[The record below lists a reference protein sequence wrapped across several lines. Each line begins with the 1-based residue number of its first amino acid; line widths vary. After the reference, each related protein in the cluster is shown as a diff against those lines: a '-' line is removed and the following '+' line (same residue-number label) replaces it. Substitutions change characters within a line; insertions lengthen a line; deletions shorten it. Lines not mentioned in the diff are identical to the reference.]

1 MLYKLNQSV
10 IELIITL
17 YIPCLLIT
25 SYIYLAGDVGLQRTN
40 SALSVSKLTF
50 VRDSFDYSVVHLQ
63 PVT

>member
-10 IELIITL
+10 IE
-17 YIPCLLIT
+17 LIT